1 VHLVE
6 AGLVEDRGRVAG
18 RGRHRRPELIQ
29 VGGAGGVGF
38 QHGLAHVVHQL
49 DQEQLLVHR
58 GHRVGD
64 QLLAYV
70 GEPGGGQQGGQAG
83 TDGRVA
89 PVEADGGAVD
99 LLQPIQGWRRGIRA
113 EGAGEQVLD
122 CDHPAGSDRGP
133 HGPQRRH
140 RLDQVAD
147 QQPRIRWMVTC
158 PSPQPTSRHAQ
169 PGRSPAR
176 VRNALVARA
185 MTAAWGASRSASAYP
200 PRMV

>member
-64 QLLAYV
+64 QLLAYL

-99 LLQPIQGWRRGIRA
+99 LLQPIQGWRRGS
-113 EGAGEQVLD
+113 E
-122 CDHPAGSDRGP
+122 
-133 HGPQRRH
+133 RRVPVN
-140 RLDQVAD
+140 RSSTATT
-147 QQPRIRWMVTC
+147 P
-158 PSPQPTSRHAQ
+158 
-169 PGRSPAR
+169 PGR
-176 VRNALVARA
+176 
-185 MTAAWGASRSASAYP
+185 TAAPMARSAAIGSTRRLSSSRAYAGW
-200 PRMV
+200 